1 MLPTIPSRKKAA
13 FACLICLFLITLLA
27 AAQTAQARPDSQG
40 ETTPTVEKDSE
51 GTPAWLLTP
60 FPTQAESNAPA
71 RPGAVVATAAL
82 FLCGMVGMLVAGV
95 GVAVLMVRLRTRR
108 DR

>member
-1 MLPTIPSRKKAA
+1 MLLTFTNRKKTA
-13 FACLICLFLITLLA
+13 FFLIFCFLFLTLLA
-27 AAQTAQARPDSQG
+27 AAQTVHAGPNPQG
-40 ETTPTVEKDSE
+40 EMTPTVEADTE

-60 FPTQAESNAPA
+60 FPTQAEGNSSA
-71 RPGAVVATAAL
+71 RPGAMVATAAL
-82 FLCGMVGMLVAGV
+82 FLCGMVGMLVSGV